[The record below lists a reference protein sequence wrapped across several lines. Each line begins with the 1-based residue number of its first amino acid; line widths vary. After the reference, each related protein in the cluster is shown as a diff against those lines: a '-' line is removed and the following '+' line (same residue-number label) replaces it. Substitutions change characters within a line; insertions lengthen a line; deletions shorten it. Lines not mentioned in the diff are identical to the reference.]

1 MIESA
6 SGFFIVH
13 IPNTARVMRI
23 IGSRTTF
30 SHLNV
35 EPALPSLMPS
45 QHSLDFDP
53 VFTIVLLEYASGRK
67 RS

>member
-1 MIESA
+1 
-6 SGFFIVH
+6 
-13 IPNTARVMRI
+13 MRI